1 MMLRVLAAP
10 SARAGAIAPTVI
22 VAARAAA
29 VRVFGIIAARLF
41 PHSPC
46 ASPKAQAGRARTGR
60 AVNEPIEALI
70 RAIPDFPIPGILFR
84 DITPLL
90 ADPAGFKATI
100 DLFVE
105 RFRDKR
111 VEAVVGIEARGY
123 MLGAPVAY
131 ALGAGFVPVR
141 KPGKLPGEKYS
152 EEYALEYGTN
162 TLEIHADAVGNGHRV
177 LVVDDLLATGGTI
190 AATLRLLEKLG
201 ADVVGVAVLI
211 ELAALGGRAAIPDHE
226 VTSFIRY

>member
-1 MMLRVLAAP
+1 MPV
-10 SARAGAIAPTVI
+10 
-22 VAARAAA
+22 
-29 VRVFGIIAARLF
+29 
-41 PHSPC
+41 
-46 ASPKAQAGRARTGR
+46 Q
-60 AVNEPIEALI
+60 IEALI

-90 ADPAGFKATI
+90 ADREGFKTTI
-100 DLFVE
+100 DLFVQQYKD
-105 RFRDKR
+105 RR
-111 VEAVVGIEARGY
+111 VDAVVGIEARGY

-141 KPGKLPGEKYS
+141 KPGKLPGEKFS

-162 TLEIHADAVGNGHRV
+162 TLEIHADAVGHGHRV

-201 ADVVGVAVLI
+201 ADVVGTAVLI
-211 ELAALGGRAAIPDHE
+211 ELEALNGRAALNGAPL
-226 VTSFIRY
+226 TSFIKF